1 MTIAIFARVLLA
13 LGVAGGCTLASRSLI
28 HLFQLESY
36 QFPGYRRSILRAWRR
51 SVAPGL
57 MMTVLS
63 VALLAAHRTLDMHAS
78 EGVQLFLALAVLAL
92 MVLGGGWCA
101 RLYQDK
107 QAKKPLVLTPRVK
120 RLYGMM
126 AVVYALLCLA
136 LDSTGWAYALCL
148 FPPFLPLWTALAGL
162 AAWPVEKLISEMY
175 FRDAQRK
182 LRERP
187 DLIKIGITGSYG
199 KTSVKF
205 ILGTLLQ
212 EKYQTL
218 VTPASFN
225 TPMGVT
231 RIIREKLRPA
241 HQVFVAEMGA
251 RHVGDIR
258 EMCRLVHPTLGV
270 LTSVGPQHLDTF
282 KTLERIKQTKYE
294 LMEAIP
300 QDGCCFFPEDGGIC
314 AELYARTAKPKRRV
328 AMNDPTADVWAEK
341 VTVSPQ
347 GSRFVLHAGKDSV
360 VCQTRLLGA
369 HNIQNI
375 LLAASVW
382 LELHMTLAQVARGI
396 GKLEPVEHRLQLIP
410 SAGGTTVIDDAFNSN
425 PRGAEAALNV
435 LKDFPGRRIIVTPGM
450 VELGTQEAEF
460 NRELGRFMADK
471 TDLAILVGKKHTRP
485 IAEGLVAAGFPEEKI
500 YPVGSLREA
509 TEKLGTLGLPGDV
522 VLFEND
528 LPDNYSEE

>member
-300 QDGCCFFPEDGGIC
+300 QDGCCFSRRTG
-314 AELYARTAKPKRRV
+314 ASAR
-328 AMNDPTADVWAEK
+328 
-341 VTVSPQ
+341 S
-347 GSRFVLHAGKDSV
+347 
-360 VCQTRLLGA
+360 C
-369 HNIQNI
+369 
-375 LLAASVW
+375 
-382 LELHMTLAQVARGI
+382 TLAR
-396 GKLEPVEHRLQLIP
+396 PSP
-410 SAGGTTVIDDAFNSN
+410 SAG
-425 PRGAEAALNV
+425 
-435 LKDFPGRRIIVTPGM
+435 
-450 VELGTQEAEF
+450 
-460 NRELGRFMADK
+460 
-471 TDLAILVGKKHTRP
+471 
-485 IAEGLVAAGFPEEKI
+485 
-500 YPVGSLREA
+500 
-509 TEKLGTLGLPGDV
+509 LP
-522 VLFEND
+522 
-528 LPDNYSEE
+528 

>member
-1 MTIAIFARVLLA
+1 M
-13 LGVAGGCTLASRSLI
+13 
-28 HLFQLESY
+28 
-36 QFPGYRRSILRAWRR
+36 
-51 SVAPGL
+51 
-57 MMTVLS
+57 
-63 VALLAAHRTLDMHAS
+63 
-78 EGVQLFLALAVLAL
+78 
-92 MVLGGGWCA
+92 
-101 RLYQDK
+101 
-107 QAKKPLVLTPRVK
+107 
-120 RLYGMM
+120 
-126 AVVYALLCLA
+126 
-136 LDSTGWAYALCL
+136 
-148 FPPFLPLWTALAGL
+148 
-162 AAWPVEKLISEMY
+162 
-175 FRDAQRK
+175 
-182 LRERP
+182 
-187 DLIKIGITGSYG
+187 
-199 KTSVKF
+199 KF

-282 KTLERIKQTKYE
+282 KTMERIKQTKYE

-375 LLAASVW
+375 LLAASVC

-509 TEKLGTLGLPGDV
+509 TEKLGALGLPGDV

>member
-1 MTIAIFARVLLA
+1 MTIANFTRLLLA
-13 LGVAGGCTLASRSLI
+13 LGVAAGCTLASRSLI

-36 QFPGYRRSILRAWRR
+36 QFPGYRRSVLRAWRR

-57 MMTVLS
+57 MMTVLA
-63 VALLAAHRTLDMHAS
+63 VALLAAHRTLDMHAA
-78 EGVQLFLALAVLAL
+78 EGVRIFLALAVLAL
-92 MVLGGGWCA
+92 MTLGGGWCA

-107 QAKKPLVLTPRVK
+107 QAKKPLVITPRVK
-120 RLYGMM
+120 RLYGVMG
-126 AVVYALLCLA
+126 VVYALLCLA
-136 LDSTGWAYALCL
+136 IDRTGWPYALCL

-162 AAWPVEKLISEMY
+162 IAWPLEKLISEMY

-182 LRERP
+182 LRERT

-231 RIIREKLRPA
+231 RVIRERLRPA

-294 LMEAIP
+294 LMDAIP

-328 AMNDPTADVWAEK
+328 AIGDATADVWAEK
-341 VTVSPQ
+341 ITVSPQ
-347 GSRFVLHAGKDSV
+347 GSHFVLHAGKDSV
-360 VCQTRLLGA
+360 SCTTRLLGA

-375 LLAASVW
+375 LLAASVC

-450 VELGTQEAEF
+450 VELGSEEAEY
-460 NRELGRFMADK
+460 NRQLGRFMADK

-485 IAEGLVAAGFPEEKI
+485 IAEGLREAGFPEEKI

-509 TEKLGTLGLPGDV
+509 TEKLGALGLPGDV